1 MDGKE
6 FKEYVLEHR
15 RIGLDD
21 SQIARK
27 LGMDVGIFKDAVDY
41 TFLTTKDEP
50 AAAAFEKEEE
60 KPKVPRPPR
69 KKAEVFEVPQG
80 E

>member
-1 MDGKE
+1 MDSKE
-6 FKEYVLEHR
+6 FKNYIMEHR

-41 TFLTTKDEP
+41 AFNIVKEEP
-50 AAAAFEKEEE
+50 AAKVEE
-60 KPKVPRPPR
+60 KPIDIPIPRKPL
-69 KKAEVFEVPQG
+69 KKAEVFEVPQSD
-80 E
+80 